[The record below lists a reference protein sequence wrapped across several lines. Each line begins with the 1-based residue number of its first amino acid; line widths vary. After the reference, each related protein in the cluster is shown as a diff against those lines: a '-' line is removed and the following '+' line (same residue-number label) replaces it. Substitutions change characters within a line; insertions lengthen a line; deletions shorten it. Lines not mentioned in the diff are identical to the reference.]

1 MFNYKDLQIFVIL
14 RSSMIEHVARIFKYS
29 GEGRKGSIA
38 ESIKT
43 FLLSSSSFTFLEVD
57 VFN

>member
-1 MFNYKDLQIFVIL
+1 
-14 RSSMIEHVARIFKYS
+14 MIEHVARIFKYS